1 MNTKLIL
8 SVIFSTALI
17 ISSCKKKKGDVPD
30 TPPAAKKVYVAGYEQ
45 NSAGFYVGKY
55 WVDTTLT
62 SIAVAGSDV
71 ELYDIEVFGADVYV
85 FGQVDP
91 QASGQRKYSIWK
103 NGSILYDNVASANFN
118 PSGTSLVVSGS
129 DIYLCGE
136 SYSATAPTQRPAVW
150 KNGTVT
156 ILPQSLAYSY
166 ATNIFVDGS
175 VVYVLGRDYNSTQ
188 EVAVLWKNG
197 VREVIAGCEQASSIF
212 VTGTDVYVAGND
224 TESNAAYW
232 KNGTKTVLPVPTTS
246 NASSTGIKVIGTDV
260 YVSGVESLATGV
272 DVAVYWKNGI
282 RTPLATAGSG
292 FNSESF
298 GIDVEGN
305 NVYVCGWVERNA
317 AGDYSAA
324 IWKNAVLI
332 NLTPASSYAEA
343 LSVVVK

>member
-1 MNTKLIL
+1 MNTKSIL
-8 SVIFSTALI
+8 TIIISTALI
-17 ISSCKKKKGDVPD
+17 ISSCKTKKSDLPNIL
-30 TPPAAKKVYVAGYEQ
+30 PIAKKVYVAGYEQ
-45 NSAGFYVGKY
+45 NSAGYYVGKY

-71 ELYDIEVFGADVYV
+71 LLYDIEVSGTDVYV

-91 QASGQRKYSIWK
+91 QTSGQRKYSIWK

-129 DIYLCGE
+129 DLYLCGE
-136 SYSATAPTQRPAVW
+136 SYSATAPTQRAAVW

-156 ILPQSLAYSY
+156 ILPQNLAYSY

-175 VVYVLGRDYNSTQ
+175 VVYVLGRDYSSTQ
-188 EVAVLWKNG
+188 EVAVIWKNG
-197 VREVIAGCEQASSIF
+197 VREVITGCEQAISVF
-212 VTGTDVYVAGND
+212 VTGTDVYIAGND

-232 KNGTKTVLPVPTTS
+232 KNGVKTILPVSATS
-246 NASSTGIKVIGTDV
+246 DASSTGIKVVGTDI
-260 YVSGVESLATGV
+260 YVSGVENLATGV
-272 DVAVYWKNGI
+272 DVAIYWKNSVK
-282 RTPLATAGSG
+282 TTLATIGSG

-305 NVYVCGWVERNA
+305 NVYVCGWVERNT

-324 IWKNAVLI
+324 IWKNAVLT
-332 NLTPASSYAEA
+332 NLTPGSSYAEA
-343 LSVVVK
+343 LSVIVK